1 MCPLT
6 KHLSVAQQLLAQ
18 CEEHHQQ
25 EEQGHDLQ
33 EVEDRSLPEE
43 GRQDLQDC
51 MQCPEII
58 CLRKTKLQ
66 AAPAPAGRVPHTPR
80 YTGCQLL
87 FNQVTDLDGTLDY
100 PGGPHDP
107 VPASLYNNCLR
118 HAGEDE

>member
-66 AAPAPAGRVPHTPR
+66 AAQPQLEESHTLR
-80 YTGCQLL
+80 
-87 FNQVTDLDGTLDY
+87 GTLVTSSSLTKSRTLMVLWIIQV
-100 PGGPHDP
+100 DP
-107 VPASLYNNCLR
+107 TTQSR
-118 HAGEDE
+118 HPYTTTA